1 MDNMEQIRALRVTKI
16 NPFLQSNGV
25 ILKGSFIIFFIL
37 TYQFIFTLILF
48 FDYYFFT
55 YTEKDIFETMNQVGG
70 DIFVIQRFFILHYI
84 DNLIIDTLN
93 RWISDLKFI
102 SLTIPHFYEYINYNK
117 FSFTLLAYIELFFSF
132 IITFLLF
139 LLTII
144 QIRDQQKFRTIGL
157 QSIYSPLI
165 LIIFSHID
173 KEHFYFKRVTG
184 IKNDTNFTKDKMES
198 FIELFFNKSDL
209 YLNNNL
215 QDLEL
220 KISTISKIF
229 GFYNYYKVS
238 ITTKPKK
245 STKN

>member
-1 MDNMEQIRALRVTKI
+1 MDNVEQIRALRVAKI

-37 TYQFIFTLILF
+37 TYQFIFSLILF

-55 YTEKDIFETMNQVGG
+55 YIEKDILEILNQVGG
-70 DIFVIQRFFILHYI
+70 DIFIIQRFFLLHYI
-84 DNLIIDTLN
+84 DNLIIATFN
-93 RWISDLKFI
+93 SWISDIKGI
-102 SLTIPHFYEYINYNK
+102 SLSIPYFSDYINYNK
-117 FSFTLLAYIELFFSF
+117 FSFTFLAYIELSLSF
-132 IITFLLF
+132 IFTFLVF

-245 STKN
+245 YNK

>member
-1 MDNMEQIRALRVTKI
+1 MDNLEHIRAVRVAKI
-16 NPFLQSNGV
+16 NPFLQSNGI
-25 ILKGSFIIFFIL
+25 ILKGSFILFFIL
-37 TYQFIFTLILF
+37 TYQFIFSLILF

-55 YTEKDIFETMNQVGG
+55 YQEKDILETLNQVGG
-70 DIFVIQRFFILHYI
+70 DIFIIQRFFILHYI
-84 DNLIIDTLN
+84 DNLIIRTFN
-93 RWISDLKFI
+93 SYISDLKDI
-102 SLTIPHFYEYINYNK
+102 SVSIPYFHEYINYNK
-117 FSFTLLAYIELFFSF
+117 FNFTLLAYIELFFSF
-132 IITFLLF
+132 IITFLVF

-229 GFYNYYKVS
+229 GFYNFYKVS

-245 STKN
+245 SK

>member
-1 MDNMEQIRALRVTKI
+1 MDNLEHIRAVRVAKI
-16 NPFLQSNGV
+16 NPFLQSNGI
-25 ILKGSFIIFFIL
+25 ILKGSFILFFIL
-37 TYQFIFTLILF
+37 TYQFIFSLILF

-55 YTEKDIFETMNQVGG
+55 YQEKDILETLNQVGG
-70 DIFVIQRFFILHYI
+70 DIFIIQRFFILHYI
-84 DNLIIDTLN
+84 DNLIIRTFN
-93 RWISDLKFI
+93 SYISDLKDI
-102 SLTIPHFYEYINYNK
+102 SVSIPYFHEYINYNK
-117 FSFTLLAYIELFFSF
+117 FNFTLLAYIELFFSF
-132 IITFLLF
+132 IITFLDF

-229 GFYNYYKVS
+229 GFYNFYKVS

-245 STKN
+245 SK